1 MAVAE
6 TIGNRS
12 SPRTPAVQVRRAGLH
27 SPPTQIAESELRAV
41 VCNAFEGI
49 KALSLTEAAEPQP
62 AANEVLIDVH
72 AASVSYMDYLMTCGS
87 YQMRPALP
95 YVPGTDAAGVVVACG
110 ENVTRFRPGDR
121 VSCESWFGGF
131 AERMIAQE
139 PSTVLLPANVDFIA
153 GSTILQAYLT
163 AWYALIE
170 RARLQAGETVL
181 VTGAAG
187 GIGLACVDVAHL
199 VGARVIAV
207 VGTAAKAA
215 IVREHGAEEVID
227 HSREDVR
234 ERVKALTG
242 GEGLDVCVDNIGGT
256 LFATLARLMRWNGRL
271 MPIGFTSG
279 EVPSLAMNLP
289 LLKNYSIVGVFI
301 GAWKERFPDDARRAA
316 ETVMAWVGEGRLRPH
331 VDRVLPLEHATEAMS
346 AVANRSAQGRIVLRV
361 R

>member
-1 MAVAE
+1 M
-6 TIGNRS
+6 
-12 SPRTPAVQVRRAGLH
+12 
-27 SPPTQIAESELRAV
+27 RAV

-49 KALSLTEAAEPQP
+49 KALSLTEAAEPKP
-62 AANEVLIDVH
+62 SADEVLIDVH
-72 AASVSYMDYLMTCGS
+72 AASVSYMDYLMTCGG

-110 ENVTRFRPGDR
+110 DRVTRFRPGDR
-121 VSCESWFGGF
+121 VSCENWFGGF
-131 AERMIAQE
+131 AERMVAKE
-139 PSTVLLPANVDFIA
+139 SGTVSLPGNVDFIV
-153 GSTILQAYLT
+153 GSTVLHAYLT
-163 AWYALIE
+163 AWYALVE

-187 GIGLACVDVAHL
+187 GVGLACVEVAHFL
-199 VGARVIAV
+199 GARVIAV
-207 VGTAAKAA
+207 VGSAAKAA
-215 IVREHGAEEVID
+215 IVRKHGAEEVID
-227 HSREDVR
+227 YSREDVR
-234 ERVKALTG
+234 ERVQALTR
-242 GEGLDVCVDNIGGT
+242 GEGLDLCIDNVGGS

-316 ETVMAWVGEGRLRPH
+316 ETVMTWVGEGKLCPH
-331 VDRVLPLEHATEAMS
+331 IDRVLPLEHAAEAMS
-346 AVANRSAQGRIVLRV
+346 AIANRSTQGRIVLRV

>member
-1 MAVAE
+1 M
-6 TIGNRS
+6 
-12 SPRTPAVQVRRAGLH
+12 
-27 SPPTQIAESELRAV
+27 RAV

-49 KALSLTEAAEPQP
+49 KSLSLTEAVEPQP

-72 AASVSYMDYLMTCGS
+72 AASVSYMDYLMTCGG

-110 ENVTRFRPGDR
+110 DDVTRFRPGDR

-131 AERMIAQE
+131 AERMIAKE

-187 GIGLACVDVAHL
+187 GIGLACVDVAHV

-227 HSREDVR
+227 HSRDDVG

-242 GEGLDVCVDNIGGT
+242 GEGLDVCVDNVGGA

-331 VDRVLPLEHATEAMS
+331 VDRVLPLEHAAEAMS